1 MPEKPFMKA
10 ARIVEEWLADAGA
23 PFVRRTDVRPGA
35 RQPMSWEL
43 DVDHPRLGGH
53 PVRLVLPEDFPAT
66 PAHVYVDKSLC
77 LALPHVEE
85 TGKVCLGVASSAR
98 DYGNPIGGI
107 ERVVL
112 AFQEFLHH
120 CLDPDWV
127 AEEFQREAY
136 SYWLRFC
143 EARTSRPGAPKTPK
157 RVWVSLGTLGEYEVG
172 TVAVYTVG
180 SGTNR
185 SSLAIACAGADDP
198 HTLASRHGLGGGTL
212 VRGKAMFL
220 RLPTSQPWA
229 PSVWP
234 LSFAALAELAERLS
248 GTPGVL
254 QEVLAGATGNHP
266 SFVFL
271 VQGGLVCGYQLF
283 RAHAKA
289 LGVPTVE
296 PVLVHRVDP
305 SWALTR
311 GYQESAFE
319 SRRLQRVLVLGCGSL
334 GSPLVELLARGGVG
348 KLVIVDSEA
357 FEPENCSRHILG
369 MSAVHQSK
377 AIMLASRLN
386 LEILGSDVK
395 GHGASASSWV
405 AANCR
410 PGDFDLVVDCTGDSS
425 VRAML
430 HQYRDVSL
438 GNCQVVHAW
447 LEPFCAAA
455 HVVLVAGAD
464 SWPLSD
470 PADDLVNAAQWP
482 QDVGIEVPACGA
494 AFHPY
499 GAADVWQAAGFAAER
514 VISVLDGSPTES
526 MVWSWVRSRA
536 FFDSLPVRAEAG
548 ELVPREGSRFDAV
561 MVTRGFRDVVAAD
574 D

>member
-1 MPEKPFMKA
+1 M
-10 ARIVEEWLADAGA
+10 GS
-23 PFVRRTDVRPGA
+23 

-43 DVDHPRLGGH
+43 DVDHPCLGGH

-66 PAHVYVDKSLC
+66 PAQVYVDKSLC

-85 TGKVCLGVASSAR
+85 SGKVCLGVASSAR

-107 ERVVL
+107 EQVVL
-112 AFQEFLHH
+112 AFQEFLRC
-120 CLDPDWV
+120 CLDADWV
-127 AEEFQREAY
+127 EEEFRREAY

-143 EARTSRPGAPKTPK
+143 EARTSRPGALKTPK

-172 TVAVYTVG
+172 TVAVYTLG

-185 SSLAIACAGADDP
+185 SSLAIGCAGADDP

-289 LGVPTVE
+289 LGVPTIE
-296 PVLVHRVDP
+296 PVLVHRIDP

-311 GYQESAFE
+311 GYQASAFAAR
-319 SRRLQRVLVLGCGSL
+319 SRRRVLVLGCGSL
-334 GSPLVELLARGGVG
+334 GSPLVELLARAGVRN
-348 KLVIVDSEA
+348 LVLVDSET

-369 MSAVHQSK
+369 MSAMHQSK
-377 AIMLASRLN
+377 ATKLASRLN
-386 LEILGSDVK
+386 VEIPGANVK
-395 GHGASASSWV
+395 GVCAFASSWV
-405 AANCR
+405 SENVR
-410 PGDFDLVVDCTGDSS
+410 PGDVDLLVDCTGDSS

-430 HQYRDVSL
+430 YQYRAASL
-438 GNCQVVHAW
+438 GNCELVHAW
-447 LEPFCAAA
+447 VEPFCAAA
-455 HVVLVAGAD
+455 HVVFVADAD
-464 SWPLSD
+464 TWPLDD
-470 PADDLVNAAQWP
+470 PADELVNAARWP
-482 QDVGIEVPACGA
+482 QEGMVEVPACGA

-499 GAADVWQAAGFAAER
+499 GAADVWQAAGFSAER
-514 VISVLDGSPTES
+514 VLSVIDGSVSES
-526 MVWSWVRSRA
+526 IIWSWVRSSA
-536 FFDSLPVRAEAG
+536 YFDDLSVRAEVGA
-548 ELVPREGSRFDAV
+548 LVPRGGSRFDAA
-561 MVTRGFRDVVAAD
+561 MVTRRFRDVVTLD
-574 D
+574 V

>member
-1 MPEKPFMKA
+1 MPEKPFAGA

-23 PFVRRTDVRPGA
+23 PFVRRTKVRPGS

-43 DVDHPRLGGH
+43 DVDHPCLGGH

-66 PAHVYVDKSLC
+66 PAQVYVDKSLC

-85 TGKVCLGVASSAR
+85 TGKVCLGAASSAR

-120 CLDPDWV
+120 CLDADWV

-143 EARTSRPGAPKTPK
+143 EARSSRPGAPKTPK

-172 TVAVYTVG
+172 TVATYTVG

-185 SSLAIACAGADDP
+185 SSLVIGCFGADDP
-198 HTLASRHGLGGGTL
+198 HTLASRHGYGGGTL
-212 VRGKAMFL
+212 VRGKAIFL
-220 RLPTSQPWA
+220 RLPTSQPWTPA
-229 PSVWP
+229 VWP
-234 LSFAALAELAERLS
+234 LTFAALDELTGRLS
-248 GTPGVL
+248 GKPGVL
-254 QEVLAGATGNHP
+254 KEVLAAATGNHP

-283 RAHAKA
+283 HAQAKA
-289 LGVPTVE
+289 LGVPTIE
-296 PVLVHRVDP
+296 PVLVHRIDP

-311 GYQESAFE
+311 GYEANAFE
-319 SRRLQRVLVLGCGSL
+319 ARRRRRVLVLGCGSL
-334 GSPLVELLARGGVG
+334 GSPLVELLARAGVG
-348 KLVIVDSEA
+348 NLVLVDSET

-369 MSAVHQSK
+369 MSAAHQSK
-377 AIMLASRLN
+377 AAKLATRLN
-386 LEILGSDVK
+386 LEIPGANVK
-395 GHGASASSWV
+395 GLCAFAGSWV
-405 AANCR
+405 SENVR

-430 HQYRDVSL
+430 HQCRAVSL
-438 GNCQVVHAW
+438 GNCEVVHAW
-447 LEPFCAAA
+447 VEPFCAAA
-455 HVVLVAGAD
+455 HVVFVVGAD
-464 SWPLSD
+464 TWPLDD
-470 PADDLVNAAQWP
+470 PADELVHAARWP
-482 QDVGIEVPACGA
+482 EEGMMEVPACGA

-499 GAADVWQAAGFAAER
+499 GAADVWQAAGFSAER
-514 VISVLDGSPTES
+514 VLSVIDGSVSES
-526 MVWSWVRSRA
+526 SIWSWVRSSA
-536 FFDSLPVRAEAG
+536 YFDVLSVRAEVRA
-548 ELVPREGSRFDAV
+548 LVPRGGSRFDAT
-561 MVTRGFRDVVAAD
+561 MVTRRFRDVVTPD
-574 D
+574 V